1 METIIL
7 TSSFTILLYGFLIGL
22 KHATDVDHLAAVS
35 TIVAEK
41 KELLSSIVIGG
52 FWGLGHTISLAVA
65 GVFVLFL
72 NFEISENLE
81 KILEFCVGVMLVLLG
96 LNVLRKLLKG
106 ITVHIHQHSH
116 GEHKHTHF
124 HFHESQEQPDSKS
137 HHGLELTPQAL
148 MVGMI
153 HGLAGSAGLM
163 LIVIPTIKS
172 KMVGLLYI
180 LIFGIGSIGGMILM
194 SLLLS
199 LPFALTA
206 KHFAQIN
213 RLLQAL
219 AAGFSILL
227 GFYIMHETGFGSN
240 T

>member
-1 METIIL
+1 MEPIVL

-41 KELLSSIVIGG
+41 KELLASIVIGG
-52 FWGLGHTISLAVA
+52 LWGLGHTVSLTVA
-65 GVFVLFL
+65 GIFVLFL

-81 KILEFCVGVMLVLLG
+81 KILEFCVGTMLVLLG
-96 LNVLRKLLKG
+96 LNILRKLFKG
-106 ITVHIHQHSH
+106 ATVHIHEHSH
-116 GEHKHTHF
+116 GNYKHTHF
-124 HFHESQEQPDSKS
+124 HVHEPQEEGNPKS
-137 HHGLELTPQAL
+137 HHRLKLTPQAL
-148 MVGMI
+148 IVGMI

-172 KMVGLLYI
+172 KIVGLLYI

-194 SLLLS
+194 SLILS

-206 KHFAQIN
+206 KRFAQIN

-219 AAGFSILL
+219 AAGFSIFL
-227 GFYIMHETGFGSN
+227 GFYIMHEIGFGSN